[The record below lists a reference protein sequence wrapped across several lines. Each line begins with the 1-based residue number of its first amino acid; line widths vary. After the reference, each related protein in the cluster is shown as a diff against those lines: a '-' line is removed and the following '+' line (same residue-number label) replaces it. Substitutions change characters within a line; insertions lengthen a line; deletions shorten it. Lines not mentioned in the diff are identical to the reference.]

1 MPHLFTQRLENILT
15 VEKAKIAISVGM
27 TCPQVFVKMIWGILV

>member
-15 VEKAKIAISVGM
+15 MEKAKIAISVGI
-27 TCPQVFVKMIWGILV
+27 PKILF